1 MTTNDGSMST
11 SEAGSMSSGKF
22 EKGSKRTSEAAKQ
35 GGQASTQSGSGAA
48 GKTDAARRGGENSHN
63 NS

>member
-1 MTTNDGSMST
+1 
-11 SEAGSMSSGKF
+11 MSSGKF